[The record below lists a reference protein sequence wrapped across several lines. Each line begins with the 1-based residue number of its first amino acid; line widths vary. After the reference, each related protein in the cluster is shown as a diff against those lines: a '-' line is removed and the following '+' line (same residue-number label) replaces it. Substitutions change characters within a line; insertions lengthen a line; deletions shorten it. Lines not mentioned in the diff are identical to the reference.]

1 MGKVVD
7 YIPAESLDRRTQHLT
22 QAEIDILADLLAAPE
37 RETEPA
43 ATSRDAAR

>member
-22 QAEIDILADLLAAPE
+22 QAEIDVLADLLPE
-37 RETEPA
+37 SGLVGSPPVA
-43 ATSRDAAR
+43 SGDAVR